1 MLRTQLRAGPLSG
14 LLLSLLAAA
23 FLTFVQL
30 SDGLVD
36 GWKPRFGKATDV
48 TLRVPYGPRVLRD
61 AGTGRADVHFEHQR
75 VVIPRGT
82 VLKADSASDRTALA
96 FEMQRRPPALVRTVG
111 IFVIFF
117 TLCFAVTTYLRSF
130 GQNRLRLLRVQIGVF
145 VMFGLVI
152 ALAKAFLVFT
162 SLPAYWV
169 PISAVPL
176 WIATSF
182 GRRSA
187 LVIAMVL
194 AFITASLLRFD
205 LMLLC
210 VVLTRGVTSTLLY
223 VDRKRSRNMVISGLL
238 GGAAAAGLYAA
249 VMIAVEGR
257 YELLADLIPPT
268 ESDLL
273 ACLGGGLLAGVL
285 AAALRGP
292 AARLLGSVSRE
303 RLLEL
308 TDLEQPLL
316 QKMATE
322 APGTWEHCRAM
333 ANLAEQASSAIGADG
348 LLTRVGAY
356 YHDLGK
362 TAQAKYFVENLGP
375 DEPSPHDDLEPDVSA
390 DAIMAHV
397 VLGAKILREGGIP
410 EPVVEFAYTHHG
422 TQAVE
427 YFWNKCSQQGNPK
440 ELDKSAFRYPGMKPQ
455 TKETAILMLVDSIE
469 AASRTIDPP
478 NREQFEAMIQRV
490 VFTKLKAGQLDESG
504 LDIDDLRIL
513 ITRMTDTLVNM
524 HHHRIKYP
532 WQTKRAEEFGVPR
545 EAVVQPQIEL
555 HGHTTVTMPPS
566 AADELP
572 QVTSRISTNRAGS
585 GAPQSSPDG
594 DADSK
599 PSETA
604 AANSANSTDEPEEP
618 DAPDESSAQPK
629 KTGDA
634 GADTAR
640 SPAPAPAPPPPL
652 PLPRPSDR
660 VPSHPTDPG
669 VRPSDPSGR
678 RGQNR

>member
-1 MLRTQLRAGPLSG
+1 MLRTQLRAGPFSG
-14 LLLSLLAAA
+14 LLLSLLAAG

-30 SDGLVD
+30 ADALVD
-36 GWKPRFGKATDV
+36 EWKPEYDKRTGI
-48 TLRVPYGPRVLRD
+48 TLRVPYGPRVMRD
-61 AGTGRADVHFEHQR
+61 EGTGRADVRFEHQR
-75 VVIPRGT
+75 IVIPRGT
-82 VLKADSASDRTALA
+82 VLNADSTADRTALA
-96 FEMQRRPPALVRTVG
+96 FETRRRPPAMVRTIGV
-111 IFVIFF
+111 FVVFF
-117 TLCFAVTTYLRSF
+117 TLCLAVTTYLRSF
-130 GQNRLRLLRVQIGVF
+130 GQNRLRLLRVQVGVF
-145 VMFGLVI
+145 VLFGLVI
-152 ALAKAFLVFT
+152 ALAKGFLLFT

-169 PISAVPL
+169 PVAAVPL
-176 WIATSF
+176 WVATSF

-187 LVIAMVL
+187 FVIAMVL

-210 VVLTRGVTSTLLY
+210 VVLTRGVTATLLY
-223 VDRKRSRNMVISGLL
+223 VDRKRSRYMVISGLL
-238 GGAAAAGLYAA
+238 GGAAAAALYAA

-257 YELLADLIPPT
+257 YELLADLLPPSQ
-268 ESDLL
+268 SDLL
-273 ACLGGGLLAGVL
+273 AIIGGGLLGGLL

-292 AARLLGSVSRE
+292 AARLLGSVSRD
-303 RLLEL
+303 RLLDL

-316 QKMATE
+316 QKMAKE

-362 TAQAKYFVENLGP
+362 TVQSKYFVENLEP

-397 VLGAKILREGGIP
+397 VLGTKILRDGGIP

-427 YFWNKCSQQGNPK
+427 YFWNKCTQQGNPK
-440 ELDKSAFRYPGMKPQ
+440 GLDKSAFRYPGMKPQ

-490 VFTKLKAGQLDESG
+490 VFTKLKAGQIGDSG
-504 LDIDDLRIL
+504 LDIDDLRII
-513 ITRMTDTLVNM
+513 ITRMADTLVNM

-532 WQTKRAEEFGVPR
+532 WQIERAEEFGVPR
-545 EAVVQPQIEL
+545 EAVAQPQIEL
-555 HGHTTVTMPPS
+555 HGHATVTMPPS
-566 AADELP
+566 AADDLP
-572 QVTSRISTNRAGS
+572 QVESRISS
-585 GAPQSSPDG
+585 HSMDSSSLRQEPHGVAFDEVGDTG
-594 DADSK
+594 DAESLSESSAASEPSPASEPPSK
-599 PSETA
+599 PSH
-604 AANSANSTDEPEEP
+604 P
-618 DAPDESSAQPK
+618 
-629 KTGDA
+629 
-634 GADTAR
+634 
-640 SPAPAPAPPPPL
+640 SPPAL
-652 PLPRPSDR
+652 PTPRPSDR
-660 VPSHPTDPG
+660 MPPLPPPSPETSIP
-669 VRPSDPSGR
+669 PSDPALRPSSSERSGT